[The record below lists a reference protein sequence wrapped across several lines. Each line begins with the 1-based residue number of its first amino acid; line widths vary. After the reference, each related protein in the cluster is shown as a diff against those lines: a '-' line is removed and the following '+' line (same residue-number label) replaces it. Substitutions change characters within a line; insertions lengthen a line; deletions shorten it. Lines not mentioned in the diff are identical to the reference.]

1 MDYSGLTYTL
11 INDVNREGRS
21 ALPNA
26 PVVHA
31 SRAGTTNGSL
41 YAVRGWFASGLHRA
55 AWAIEPVPLALR
67 GTSHGDLRHCE
78 GARS

>member
-21 ALPNA
+21 AWL
-26 PVVHA
+26 
-31 SRAGTTNGSL
+31 
-41 YAVRGWFASGLHRA
+41 ASGLHRA
-55 AWAIEPVPLALR
+55 AWAIEPLPLALT

>member
-1 MDYSGLTYTL
+1 MDYSGLTYTF

-21 ALPNA
+21 ALPAA
-26 PVVHA
+26 PVVRA
-31 SRAGTTNGSL
+31 ARAGTANRRL
-41 YAVRGWFASGLHRA
+41 YAVRGWLASGLHKA
-55 AWAIEPVPLALR
+55 AWAIEPLPLALT